1 MSRIRTLLAKSGLSE
16 RRKDQRMDA
25 KGLTVSYSA
34 GSQQKSVRIGNISP
48 TGLYLATEERWAPGT
63 SILLTLGEKSV
74 FESYSRSQV
83 KLFAKCV
90 RVDLNGAGLA
100 FAHAHVDRAKWL
112 DAMSK
117 APSMIAENHP
127 VHVFR
132 YTRAL
137 AFLFHISPSSEGQIL
152 KLMTETFS
160 RERCERAVEIALM
173 AADIL
178 ESESCNSRSDLSP
191 NIVLQILERAVEVDE
206 EEARGYWA
214 RLLAVCSLADSQD
227 DLNLALLNSLATLNL
242 FHLRILTAAWS
253 LTSEAEQKASPASSD
268 AAVCTVEE
276 IQAIAGIANEESV
289 ESTVHDLHEF
299 GLLASTVKAAFGV
312 RFTKLNLSLTELGIK
327 FCDRCCFEPEPAI
340 EESPDIVYYEPYI
353 PVEVDFAFSASA
365 GEEVSNSLAGEAQ
378 TMRQTGSLALVD

>member
-25 KGLTVSYSA
+25 QGLSVSYTA

-63 SILLTLGEKSV
+63 PILLTLGEKSV
-74 FESYSRSQV
+74 FQSFSRSQV

-90 RVDLNGAGLA
+90 RVDENGVGLA

-112 DAMSK
+112 EAMSK
-117 APSMIAENHP
+117 APLMIAENHP

-137 AFLFHISPSSEGQIL
+137 AFLFHISPASEGQIL

-160 RERCERAVEIALM
+160 RERTERAVEIALM

-178 ESESCNSRSDLSP
+178 ESESRTSRTDLAP
-191 NIVLQILERAVEVDE
+191 NFVRQILELAVEADE

-227 DLNLALLNSLATLNL
+227 DLNLALLNSLAQLNI

-253 LTSEAEQKASPASSD
+253 LTGEAEPKTSPASSD
-268 AAVCTVEE
+268 AVVCTVEE
-276 IQAIAGIANEESV
+276 IQAIAGISNEESL

-299 GLLASTVKAAFGV
+299 GLLGSSAKPAFGARLAKV
-312 RFTKLNLSLTELGIK
+312 NLSLTELGLN
-327 FCDRCCFEPEPAI
+327 FCDRCCFEPEPVI
-340 EESPDIVYYEPYI
+340 EPSQTIDYYEPYI
-353 PVEVDFAFSASA
+353 PVDIDYAFSASS
-365 GEEVSNSLAGEAQ
+365 GKEMSYSLASEAQ
-378 TMRQTGSLALVD
+378 TMRQTGNLALAD